1 MQKLIDFN
9 GLKTKL
15 VDAHETVASI
25 HVHIVMLLSA
35 DSLQAACKQHLAMLG
50 NNFLLM
56 PLHSLIN
63 QFNSQGPQVCST
75 YTPLPYL
82 HAVIQAGR
90 AK

>member
-15 VDAHETVASI
+15 VDAAHETVASI
-25 HVHIVMLLSA
+25 HVHIVMLLSDSA
-35 DSLQAACKQHLAMLG
+35 DSLQAACKQHLAMLD
-50 NNFLLM
+50 NTFLLM

-75 YTPLPYL
+75 YTPLPCS
-82 HAVIQAGR
+82 HTSGTG
-90 AK
+90 